1 MTKDEALRIVLKNLK
16 LIEAQDQGC
25 GGNVTE
31 AEAWRSAKRIAW
43 HTINFV
49 EEALAQPEPYPV
61 ALISP
66 SKGNSVVIG
75 QDRWRVGTQDWLPLY
90 LHPKDWVGLTNEEV
104 EKIYRAVDGNEF
116 PLDFYAEIEAKLKE
130 KNT

>member
-1 MTKDEALRIVLKNLK
+1 MTKDEALRLAIDALK
-16 LIEAQDQGC
+16 DFDYD
-25 GGNVTE
+25 
-31 AEAWRSAKRIAW
+31 KRLAAIK
-43 HTINFV
+43 V
-49 EEALAQPEPYPV
+49 CEEALAQPEPYPV

-90 LHPKDWVGLTNEEV
+90 LHPKEWQDLTLEE
-104 EKIYRAVDGNEF
+104 KHQLNDSLNLQGRF
-116 PLDFYAEIEAKLKE
+116 PIIEAILAAAKE